1 MFGLHKVNR
10 CEQVNRLNR
19 QQNIYDPFNL
29 IVDMNAWKYVK
40 GILKYH
46 PRLDTASWV
55 TGFRQKPDMTTF

>member
-1 MFGLHKVNR
+1 M
-10 CEQVNRLNR
+10 
-19 QQNIYDPFNL
+19 IPFNL
-29 IVDMNAWKYVK
+29 TVDMNAWKYVK